1 MVLAPLTDDTPWVV
15 HIDATMHKRDRFV
28 SARNWGEGASQP
40 MYWDSK
46 GTYGLTY
53 YWRWMGW
60 TDLT

>member
-1 MVLAPLTDDTPWVV
+1 
-15 HIDATMHKRDRFV
+15 MHKRDRFV

-53 YWRWMGW
+53 YWRWMG
-60 TDLT
+60 